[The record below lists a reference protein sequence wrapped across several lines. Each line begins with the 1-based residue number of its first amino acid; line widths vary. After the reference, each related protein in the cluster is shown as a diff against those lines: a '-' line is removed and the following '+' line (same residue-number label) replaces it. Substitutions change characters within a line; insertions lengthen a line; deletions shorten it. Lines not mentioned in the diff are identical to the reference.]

1 MFVCPVCHQ
10 QFEDKDED
18 IFVKHYVK
26 CWMEHNPH
34 HKSKSAPRSED
45 VNTRKV
51 GDEVRNFF
59 ESFEVQPCKK
69 FP

>member
-1 MFVCPVCHQ
+1 MFVCPICKW
-10 QFEDKDED
+10 QFENKDED
-18 IFVKHYVK
+18 IFVKHYLR

-45 VNTRKV
+45 INTRKV
-51 GDEVRNFF
+51 DDEVRHFF
-59 ESFEVQPCKK
+59 ESFEVQSCKK